1 MKLNLIKCKL
11 DEILPLRNLFLQE
24 NNFQIRYNARHERG
38 WSDSYLIT
46 LNNNNIG
53 YGSIAGN
60 ENIEDRDSIF
70 EFYMIPSY
78 RNLSQSAF
86 NELIHTSKASFIMC
100 QSNDVLLSSLLF
112 QFGQNINAD
121 TVLLKENF
129 ESSLYIDNAIFRKRD
144 DKDIVF
150 EHKAEP
156 VGNYVVEFNGE
167 IVATWGF
174 LTHYNM
180 PFADLYMEVSEDHRR
195 KGFGSFLIQEIKKQ
209 CYLSGRVPAARTG
222 LDNIASKATL
232 IKAGFRVAGFMLSGT
247 VKL

>member
-1 MKLNLIKCKL
+1 MTLDVAKTNLE
-11 DEILPLRNLFLQE
+11 EILYLRNLFLQE

-46 LNNNNIG
+46 LNNSKIG

-78 RNLSQSAF
+78 RDLAQSAF
-86 NELIHTSKASFIMC
+86 SELIHTSKASLITC

-121 TVLLKENF
+121 TVLLEEHF
-129 ESSLYIDNAIFRKRD
+129 ESSLYIDNTIFRKRD

-156 VGNYVVEFNGE
+156 IGNYVVEFNGE
-167 IVATWGF
+167 IVATGGF

-180 PFADLYMEVSEDHRR
+180 PFADLYMEVREDHRR

-232 IKAGFRVAGFMLSGT
+232 IKAGFRVAGFMLLGT